1 MGLFNRKKPTST
13 IEIPAL
19 KHEHV
24 WKDMPWYMETW
35 YSGTE
40 HKASYYIKEPY
51 VCVICGERKD
61 VTLEKEEW
69 SNITVK
75 DREETYKE
83 IRNKYA
89 QYLKPRAVVEDMI
102 NDIQYVKDTEH
113 LAMVELLLNSLHQG
127 VGSSSKNKATIKEH
141 KGPVIEVEK

>member
-13 IEIPAL
+13 IEIPTL

-24 WKDMPWYMETW
+24 WKDMPWYIE
-35 YSGTE
+35 S
-40 HKASYYIKEPY
+40 
-51 VCVICGERKD
+51 
-61 VTLEKEEW
+61 
-69 SNITVK
+69 
-75 DREETYKE
+75 YKE

-113 LAMVELLLNSLHQG
+113 LEMVELLLNSLHQG